1 MIEHSKVYW
10 FNLIRSVVISLPV
23 FAALSFAMIAPARAA
38 EQMNVVFILADDL
51 GWSDLACYGADLHES
66 PNLDSLA
73 ETGVRFTQA
82 YSASPVCTPTRA
94 SILTGKHPAR
104 LHMTIWHEASQN
116 PPTDRKLIPPITV
129 GDLPH
134 KEFTLAEAFREA
146 GYQTAHVGK
155 WHLGT
160 GGWYPETH
168 GFDWNIGGT
177 HWGAP
182 PTFFHPYR
190 GMFNTEYRYVPRLEG
205 GREGE
210 YLTDRLT
217 DEALKFIEQAGD
229 SPFFLN
235 LSYHS
240 PHTPIEAKPE
250 DVEYFRG
257 KLRDEYHHQNPTYAA
272 MVRSLDA
279 NVGRI
284 LGGLDRLRI
293 ADRTAVV
300 FASDNGG
307 YIGNFR
313 GTGVVTSNFP
323 LRSGKGSLYEG
334 GIRIPFMAKVPDL
347 TSKGGECSAPIST
360 TDLYPTLLEI
370 AGVGTDEAKA
380 GVLDGRSIAHLFRDP
395 GASQME
401 APLYFHYPHYYHAP
415 ETSPVSAVRKGDWK
429 LIRFYEEDRVELYNL
444 AEDPSESKDAASV
457 QDQVAADLD
466 AELARWLKQVDAQLP
481 TPNTGG
487 N

>member
-1 MIEHSKVYW
+1 MIVQSKVCQ
-10 FNLIRSVVISLPV
+10 FSLIRSVAISLPV
-23 FAALSFAMIAPARAA
+23 FVALSFAMIAPTRAA
-38 EQMNVVFILADDL
+38 GQMNVVFILADDL

-66 PNLDSLA
+66 PNLDRLA
-73 ETGVRFTQA
+73 EAGVRFTQA

-104 LHMTIWHEASQN
+104 LHMTTWHEASQN
-116 PPTDRKLIPPITV
+116 PPTDRKLIPPITL

-134 KEFTLAEAFREA
+134 EEFTLAEAFREA

-182 PTFFHPYR
+182 PTFFYPYR

-205 GREGE
+205 GGEGE

-217 DEALKFIEQAGD
+217 DEALKFLEWAGD

-240 PHTPIEAKPE
+240 PHTPIEARPE

-257 KLRDEYHHQNPTYAA
+257 KLRDEYHHQNPAYAA
-272 MVRSLDA
+272 MVRSLDS

-284 LGGLDRLRI
+284 LEGLERLGI

-313 GTGVVTSNFP
+313 GKGVVTSNAP

-334 GIRIPFMAKVPDL
+334 GIRIPFMAKVPRL
-347 TSKGGECSAPIST
+347 TPNGGECSTPITT

-370 AGVGTDEAKA
+370 AGVEADEAKT
-380 GVLDGRSIAHLFRDP
+380 GVRDGRSIVPLFRNP
-395 GASQME
+395 GASQPE
-401 APLYFHYPHYYHAP
+401 EPLFFHYPHYYHAP

-429 LIRFYEEDRVELYNL
+429 LIRFYEEERVELYNL
-444 AEDPSESKDAASV
+444 ASDPAEGRDVAS
-457 QDQVAADLD
+457 DQGEVAAALD
-466 AELARWLKQVDAQLP
+466 VELSRWLEQVGAQLP
-481 TPNTGG
+481 TPNKAG